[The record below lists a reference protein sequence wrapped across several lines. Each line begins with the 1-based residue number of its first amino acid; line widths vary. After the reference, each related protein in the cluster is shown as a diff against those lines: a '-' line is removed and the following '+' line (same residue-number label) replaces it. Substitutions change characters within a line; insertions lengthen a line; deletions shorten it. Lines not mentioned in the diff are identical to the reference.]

1 MSTNFTPAPTDN
13 LQENLSSA
21 PEISDNAIAD
31 ILDGKPVNDEKP
43 AQDNNAEVAKE
54 NSEKEISEQSED
66 VKIPDKFKNEDGS
79 INQDALLKSYLQLEP
94 LVNEKS
100 ELSKQ
105 NAELLEKAKLAEEL
119 QNEREIL
126 AKNLGFENFS
136 QLSEYQQKILADTK
150 FAKYQANEYARYLH
164 TIPNS
169 EDVRAMLVSY
179 AQNPNQ
185 ELLKQIESEFDTDT
199 IKKVTQELERFK
211 FELKQESENEEK
223 RKQLETE
230 KEEYLRYQTEAKEFI
245 TDAIT
250 RHKNMFDDLAFKELF
265 SECIKVAGNQFVTDE
280 LVRIVNNI
288 RENAVN
294 KYISEQAQT
303 KENEN
308 ATDLLR
314 SVSPQ
319 SHIVDTAVKN
329 PDLNKLSGKEIDKLV
344 SELI

>member
-1 MSTNFTPAPTDN
+1 MSTNFPPAPTDN
-13 LQENLSSA
+13 LQENISA
-21 PEISDNAIAD
+21 VPDISDNAVSD
-31 ILDGKPVNDEKP
+31 ILDGKPVNDETP
-43 AQDNNAEVAKE
+43 AKDNNAEVTEENTEKE
-54 NSEKEISEQSED
+54 VSEKIED
-66 VKIPDKFKNEDGS
+66 IQIPDKFKNDDGS
-79 INQDALLKSYLQLEP
+79 LNQDALLKSYLQLEP

-105 NAELLEKAKLAEEL
+105 NAELLEKAKLAEDL
-119 QNEREIL
+119 QNERELL

-169 EDVRAMLVSY
+169 EDVRAMLIAYS
-179 AQNPNQ
+179 QNPNA
-185 ELLKQIESEFDTDT
+185 ELLKQIESEFDTEV
-199 IKKVTQELERFK
+199 IKKVTQQLERFK
-211 FELKQESENEEK
+211 FELKQESE
-223 RKQLETE
+223 
-230 KEEYLRYQTEAKEFI
+230 KEEYQKYQSEAKEFI
-245 TDAIT
+245 TDAVS
-250 RHKNMFDDLAFKELF
+250 RHKDMFSDNAFKELF

-294 KYISEQAQT
+294 KYIAENAQT

-308 ATDLLR
+308 ATDLLQ
-314 SVSPQ
+314 SVTPQ
-319 SHIVDTAVKN
+319 SQKVDITVKN
-329 PDLNKLSGKEIDKLV
+329 PDLNKLNGIEIDKLV